1 MASLCFSICT
11 ISLSVSPMETPR
23 TPPLSFGVSGGTPLP
38 AYSTSVLI
46 LYSTPCC
53 RSPEVISHTGLVTW
67 RRPGDIP
74 TTMTSGYR
82 HSEMVPRWA
91 IPPPLPMPIDSRQS
105 TTWVTRP
112 IGILFCSL
120 KDYGS
125 GFAAWI
131 SKSEHF
137 FIRVRT
143 KLAVIDKRRLG
154 LHEPAFLHPEGK
166 ISEHRFDC
174 GLDCGNDITVLEL

>member
-1 MASLCFSICT
+1 MATLCFSICA
-11 ISLSVSPMETPR
+11 ISLSVRPIEAPR
-23 TPPLSFGVSGGTPLP
+23 TPPASFGASGGTPLP

-91 IPPPLPMPIDSRQS
+91 IPPPLPMPIASRQS

-112 IGILFCSL
+112 IGIIIL
-120 KDYGS
+120 Y
-125 GFAAWI
+125 
-131 SKSEHF
+131 
-137 FIRVRT
+137 
-143 KLAVIDKRRLG
+143 
-154 LHEPAFLHPEGK
+154 PEGLWVWTC
-166 ISEHRFDC
+166 F
-174 GLDCGNDITVLEL
+174 LDQQVRVHLCPRPGH